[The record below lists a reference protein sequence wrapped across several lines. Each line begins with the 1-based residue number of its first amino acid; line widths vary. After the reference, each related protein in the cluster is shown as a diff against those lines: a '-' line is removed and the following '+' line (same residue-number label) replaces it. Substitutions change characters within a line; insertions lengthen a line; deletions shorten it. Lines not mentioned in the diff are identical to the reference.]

1 MTQHQTRMFKRV
13 LTLPELGQKAA
24 VCVHKQPFTAEDEEQ
39 VTTLSLF
46 SVILSPHS
54 HPVRSLL
61 HH

>member
-1 MTQHQTRMFKRV
+1 MTQQQTRMFKRV

-24 VCVHKQPFTAEDEEQ
+24 VCVHKHPFTAEDEEQ